1 MRISDWSSDVCSS
14 DLREPLNA
22 CAVHDERAGPA
33 DHAAEVGGTCARGH
47 GQGRTIQRDIA
58 PWRAAPVQVRKAV
71 VEAVK
76 GQQYARDIA
85 EGHGAG
91 ADGAGRTGA
100 QATSLDYRS
109 ARDVVGAR
117 LEQKNGTKHS
127 QRTAAADLP
136 LTPQHHAI
144 AHIEE
149 AIAGLSPTTN

>member
-58 PWRAAPVQVRKAV
+58 PCRAAPVQVRKAV

-76 GQQYARDIA
+76 VQQYARDIA

-91 ADGAGRTGA
+91 AEGAGRTGA
-100 QATSLDYRS
+100 QDTSLDYRS
-109 ARDVVGAR
+109 ARSEEHTSELQSLMRISYAVFC
-117 LEQKNGTKHS
+117 LKKKSNH
-127 QRTAAADLP
+127 QRRR
-136 LTPQHHAI
+136 H
-144 AHIEE
+144 
-149 AIAGLSPTTN
+149 

>member
-47 GQGRTIQRDIA
+47 GQIRTIQLYIA
-58 PWRAAPVQVRKAV
+58 PCRAAPVQVRKAV

-76 GQQYARDIA
+76 VQQYARDIA

-91 ADGAGRTGA
+91 AEGAGRTGA
-100 QATSLDYRS
+100 QDTSLDYRS
-109 ARDVVGAR
+109 ACVIVGAR
-117 LEQKNGTKHS
+117 LEQNTVTTLS
-127 QRTAAADLP
+127 QRTAAGDLP
-136 LTPQHHAI
+136 FKLQRRARV
-144 AHIEE
+144 HIEV
-149 AIAGLSPTTN
+149 AIAGR